1 MKHSSKQLAKTL
13 AKIVNGEVLTSAKA
27 RKFYS
32 HDASLFEIEPEVVV
46 CPQDAADV
54 CKLVKYVADHKP
66 EHHNLS
72 LTARS
77 GGTDMGGGA
86 INDSIVLDFTRHF
99 RNIGLIKNSSVV
111 IEPGVYFRDFEPIA
125 NKHNLMLPS
134 YPASKDICTLGGMV
148 ANNSGGEKSL
158 TYGKTDKYVQNLK
171 VVLADGKEHTFKPLK
186 GKDLKKKLA
195 EKGIEGQIYRDIHK
209 LLVDNAKTI
218 KASKPRVS
226 KNSTGYNV
234 WDVWDGET
242 LDLTKILVGSQ
253 GTLGLVTEASFKL
266 VPSKPLSGMLVA
278 FLPNFYKLGEVIN
291 IVLPHKPTSLESFD
305 RRTLVFAFRFFF
317 SFRKT
322 LGWKHFVWLGLS
334 FIPVVRHLLRYLP
347 FLPKFVL
354 MVEFTG
360 DNQKLI
366 DRQITDVQAK
376 LEAMGI
382 ECQPADDKK
391 HEEKFWTIR
400 RESFNL
406 LRKNVGI
413 RHTAP
418 FIDDLIVP
426 PQYLPRFLPRM
437 EEILNYYKLDYAVA
451 GHMGDGNFHIIPL
464 MNLAVRSEREK
475 IPLVLKEVTSLVLEY
490 GGSLTGEHNDGL
502 IRGPFLDQMYKPDM
516 MAVFKN
522 VKQIFDPHNIFNPHK
537 KVTASWEYSSSHIRR
552 KF

>member
-1 MKHSSKQLAKTL
+1 MKHDSNQLAKAL
-13 AKIVNGEVLTSAKA
+13 ASLVNGEVLTSNKD

-32 HDASLFEIEPEVVV
+32 HDASLFEVEPDVVV
-46 CPQDAADV
+46 CPKDSQDV
-54 CKLVKYVADHKP
+54 CNLVKYVAEHKVSN
-66 EHHNLS
+66 HKLS

-86 INDSIVLDFTRHF
+86 INDSIVLDFSRHF
-99 RNIGLIKNSSVV
+99 KNVGLIQNNSVV

-125 NKHNLMLPS
+125 NDQNVMLPS
-134 YPASKDICTLGGMV
+134 YPASKDICTIGGMV

-158 TYGKTDKYVQNLK
+158 TYGKTDKYVKAVNI
-171 VVLADGKEHTFKPLK
+171 VLRDGKEHTFKPLS
-186 GKDLKKKLA
+186 GSDLTKKMH
-195 EKGIEGQIYRDIHK
+195 EDGIEGQIYRNVHK
-209 LLVDNAKTI
+209 LLTDNSKVI
-218 KASKPRVS
+218 KDSKPHVS

-234 WDVWDGET
+234 WDAWDGKT

-253 GTLGLVTEASFKL
+253 GTLGLVTEATFKL

-291 IVLPHKPTSLESFD
+291 VVLPHKPTSLESFD

-322 LGWKHFVWLGLS
+322 LGWKHFAWLGLS

-347 FLPKFVL
+347 LLPKFVL
-354 MVEFTG
+354 MIEFTG
-360 DNQKLI
+360 DNQGKI
-366 DRQITDVQAK
+366 DHEITSVQNK

-426 PQYLPRFLPRM
+426 PEHLPRFLPRM

-464 MNLAVRSEREK
+464 MNLASRSEREK

-502 IRGPFLDQMYKPDM
+502 IRGPFLDHMYKPEM
-516 MAVFKN
+516 MAVFKA
-522 VKQIFDPHNIFNPHK
+522 VKQIFDPNNIFNPHK
-537 KVTASWEYSSSHIRR
+537 KVTATWEYSSSHIRT